1 MIVVNDEFKTGVG
14 KRLRKL
20 REGQELTINEVVER
34 LSNNYFLDVDEKSIR
49 RYEKGKFLPKIDN
62 LICLAELYDTTLD
75 YIVYGKETSD
85 DNSFTW
91 YDNFKRL
98 NRLLYTMQVQMLRDG
113 EKVSDVYLKLLD
125 GEAKEW
131 FSRIERFIE
140 SKRLMATRNERG
152 EITGV
157 MELDAL
163 FEDFAKD
170 HTQLLPIEERMR
182 RAFLA
187 ALPLATSS
195 VKEEN
200 GETIVTTKIKK
211 Q

>member
-49 RYEKGKFLPKIDN
+49 RYEKGDFLPKIDN

-98 NRLLYTMQVQMLRDG
+98 NRQLYTMQVKMPRDR

-125 GEAKEW
+125 DEAKEW
-131 FSRIERFIE
+131 FGIIERYIE
-140 SKRLMATRNERG
+140 NRKNMFTHKGLEK
-152 EITGV
+152 EIAV
-157 MELDAL
+157 KDLDAL
-163 FEDFAKD
+163 FKEFKKD
-170 HTQLLPIEERMR
+170 RTQLLPIEEKVR
-182 RAFLA
+182 RSLVSAK
-187 ALPLATSS
+187 P
-195 VKEEN
+195 
-200 GETIVTTKIKK
+200 IVTTRVQEENEEITIISKI
-211 Q
+211 QT

>member
-1 MIVVNDEFKTGVG
+1 MIVINDEFKTGVG

-49 RYEKGKFLPKIDN
+49 RYEKGEFLPKIDN

-131 FSRIERFIE
+131 FGRIERYIE
-140 SKRLMATRNERG
+140 NRKNMFTHKGLEK
-152 EITGV
+152 EIAV
-157 MELDAL
+157 KDLDAL
-163 FEDFAKD
+163 FKEFKKD
-170 HTQLLPIEERMR
+170 RTQLLPIEEKVR
-182 RAFLA
+182 RSLVSAK
-187 ALPLATSS
+187 P
-195 VKEEN
+195 
-200 GETIVTTKIKK
+200 IVTTRVQEENEEITIISKI
-211 Q
+211 

>member
-1 MIVVNDEFKTGVG
+1 MIVINDEFKTGVG

-49 RYEKGKFLPKIDN
+49 RYEKGEFLPKIDN

-131 FSRIERFIE
+131 FGRIERYIE
-140 SKRLMATRNERG
+140 NRKNMFTHKGLEK
-152 EITGV
+152 EIAV
-157 MELDAL
+157 KDLDAL
-163 FEDFAKD
+163 FKEFKKD
-170 HTQLLPIEERMR
+170 PTQLLPIEEKAR
-182 RAFLA
+182 RSLVSAK
-187 ALPLATSS
+187 P
-195 VKEEN
+195 
-200 GETIVTTKIKK
+200 IVTTRVQEENEEITIISKI
-211 Q
+211 QR

>member
-20 REGQELTINEVVER
+20 REGQELTINEVAER

-49 RYEKGKFLPKIDN
+49 RYEKGEFLPKIDN

-98 NRLLYTMQVQMLRDG
+98 NRLIYSLAVGFGKSSED
-113 EKVSDVYLKLLD
+113 KI
-125 GEAKEW
+125 
-131 FSRIERFIE
+131 SR
-140 SKRLMATRNERG
+140 SWNNN
-152 EITGV
+152 
-157 MELDAL
+157 D
-163 FEDFAKD
+163 D
-170 HTQLLPIEERMR
+170 
-182 RAFLA
+182 
-187 ALPLATSS
+187 
-195 VKEEN
+195 
-200 GETIVTTKIKK
+200 
-211 Q
+211 

>member
-1 MIVVNDEFKTGVG
+1 MTIINDDFKKNVG
-14 KRLRKL
+14 KRLQEL
-20 REGQELTINEVVER
+20 REQKGLTKKDVVEL
-34 LSNNYFLDVDEKSIR
+34 LSRDYYCGINEKSIR
-49 RYEKGKFLPKIDN
+49 RYEKGKILPKIDN

-98 NRLLYTMQVQMLRDG
+98 NRLLYTMQVQMLRDR

-131 FSRIERFIE
+131 FGIIERYIE
-140 SKRLMATRNERG
+140 NRKNMFTHKGLEK
-152 EITGV
+152 EIAV
-157 MELDAL
+157 KDLDAL
-163 FEDFAKD
+163 FKEFKKD
-170 HTQLLPIEERMR
+170 RTQLLPIEERRR

>member
-20 REGQELTINEVVER
+20 REDQELTINEVVER

-49 RYEKGKFLPKIDN
+49 RYEKGEFLPKIDN

-131 FSRIERFIE
+131 FGRIERFIE
-140 SKRLMATRNERG
+140 SKRLIATRNERD

>member
-49 RYEKGKFLPKIDN
+49 RYEKGEFLPKIDN

-131 FSRIERFIE
+131 FGRIERYIE
-140 SKRLMATRNERG
+140 NRKNMFTHKGLEK
-152 EITGV
+152 EIAV
-157 MELDAL
+157 KDLDAL
-163 FEDFAKD
+163 FKEFKKD
-170 HTQLLPIEERMR
+170 PTQLLPIEEKVR
-182 RAFLA
+182 RSLVSAK
-187 ALPLATSS
+187 P
-195 VKEEN
+195 
-200 GETIVTTKIKK
+200 IVTTRVQEENEEITIISKI
-211 Q
+211 QR

>member
-131 FSRIERFIE
+131 FGRIERYIE
-140 SKRLMATRNERG
+140 NRKNMFTHKGLEKQIA
-152 EITGV
+152 V
-157 MELDAL
+157 
-163 FEDFAKD
+163 KD
-170 HTQLLPIEERMR
+170 
-182 RAFLA
+182 
-187 ALPLATSS
+187 
-195 VKEEN
+195 
-200 GETIVTTKIKK
+200 
-211 Q
+211 